1 MTYLVVLLSNALRL
15 HPVPKKV
22 TRSTSSEYEFFNLKL
37 TMETKEGAFSIAT
50 FDCRKTNS
58 RDHV

>member
-22 TRSTSSEYEFFNLKL
+22 TRSTSSEFFKLKL

-58 RDHV
+58 HDHV